1 MTEKTIREYQPSG
14 DDVVELIPTR
24 IDFLYCRPQGKE
36 CIAVRFDDDSLGAFA
51 MLLTPE
57 AARLMAESLTSMA
70 VTDLDRL
77 RHEHADRFG
86 PK

>member
-1 MTEKTIREYQPSG
+1 MNDKTISEYQPSG
-14 DDVVELIPTR
+14 EDVIELIPTR

-57 AARLMAESLTSMA
+57 AAHLMADSLTSMA
-70 VTDLDRL
+70 VIDLDRL
-77 RHEHADRFG
+77 RHEHTDRFG